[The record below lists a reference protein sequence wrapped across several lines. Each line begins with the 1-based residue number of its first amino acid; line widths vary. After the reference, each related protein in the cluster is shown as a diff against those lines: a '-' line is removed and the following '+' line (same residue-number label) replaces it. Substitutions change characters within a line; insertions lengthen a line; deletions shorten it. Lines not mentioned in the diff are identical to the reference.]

1 MKLKVCG
8 MKFPENIIE
17 IENLK
22 PDYMGFIFY
31 SKSKRFF
38 DQSELILDDNIK
50 RVGVFV
56 DQEIEYIKSK
66 ILKFKLDFVQL
77 HGSEDVDFC
86 TSLKSIIK
94 IIKVFKIN
102 NDFNFKSTK
111 MFESVSDYFLFDTK
125 SNLHGGSGEKFDWN
139 ILKNYEGEKPF
150 FLSGGIDLNDIK
162 EIKEIQISHPII
174 GVDINSRFELQNLKK
189 NRNKI
194 KLFKNKLSL

>member
-189 NRNKI
+189 KQ
-194 KLFKNKLSL
+194 K

>member
-139 ILKNYEGEKPF
+139 ILKNYEGKKPF

-189 NRNKI
+189 DRNKI

>member
-1 MKLKVCG
+1 MKLKICG

-139 ILKNYEGEKPF
+139 ILKNYEGKKPF

-162 EIKEIQISHPII
+162 EIKEIQISHPMI

-189 NRNKI
+189 DRNKI

>member
-189 NRNKI
+189 DRNKI

>member
-139 ILKNYEGEKPF
+139 ILKNYEG
-150 FLSGGIDLNDIK
+150 
-162 EIKEIQISHPII
+162 
-174 GVDINSRFELQNLKK
+174 
-189 NRNKI
+189 
-194 KLFKNKLSL
+194 

>member
-1 MKLKVCG
+1 
-8 MKFPENIIE
+8 MKFPQNISE
-17 IENLK
+17 IESLR
-22 PDYMGFIFY
+22 PDFMGFIFY
-31 SKSKRFF
+31 NKSKRFF

-189 NRNKI
+189 DRNKI

>member
-1 MKLKVCG
+1 

-189 NRNKI
+189 DRNKI